1 MDPNAE
7 HFPLFNQDVVGS
19 FLVGGLSLHWRSIL
33 SNMKQGLARSWGGAL
48 FRPGLSP
55 GGTLSSGPPRMPS
68 WPSWLNERMRSGLH
82 AL

>member
-33 SNMKQGLARSWGGAL
+33 SNMKQGLARSWGGHYSGL
-48 FRPGLSP
+48 GCLLVGLSA
-55 GGTLSSGPPRMPS
+55 LGPPGCPAG
-68 WPSWLNERMRSGLH
+68 PVG
-82 AL
+82 